1 MDEAPDA
8 AGMAF
13 AFGVLALIT
22 LVIIVVLWQLAATY
36 RARAAVA
43 REEAYR
49 QLAEQTANNQ
59 REITSA
65 LNEILPKI
73 TAIETML
80 REVD

>member
-1 MDEAPDA
+1 
-8 AGMAF
+8 
-13 AFGVLALIT
+13 
-22 LVIIVVLWQLAATY
+22 VLWQLAAMY

-49 QLAEQTANNQ
+49 QLAEQTASNQ

-73 TAIETML
+73 AAIETML